1 MPTGR
6 VKWFS
11 LEKGF
16 GFISNDEGEDVYLAA
31 TSLPEGVTTVKPGT
45 KIEFSII
52 DSRKGPQAMSVH
64 VVDAPVSLAENSRVN
79 SDDLAA
85 TSLPEGVATVKPGT
99 KIEFSIIDSRKGPQ
113 AMSVRIADAPVSLA
127 ENSRVNSDDLA
138 AMIEDTIKILDKVGN
153 GLRHGRH
160 PSGPD
165 AERLGRV
172 LRGIAG
178 QLEA

>member
-16 GFISNDEGEDVYLAA
+16 GFIASEEGEDVYLAA
-31 TSLPEGVTTVKPGT
+31 TSLPEGVTSVKPGT
-45 KIEFSII
+45 KLEFGVA
-52 DSRKGPQAMSVH
+52 DGRRGPQA
-64 VVDAPVSLAENSRVN
+64 L
-79 SDDLAA
+79 
-85 TSLPEGVATVKPGT
+85 
-99 KIEFSIIDSRKGPQ
+99 
-113 AMSVRIADAPVSLA
+113 SVRIIDAPPSLA
-127 ENSRVNSDDLA
+127 AQAHVNSDDLA

-160 PSGPD
+160 PSSTE
-165 AERLGRV
+165 AERVGKV
-172 LRGIAG
+172 LRGIAT

>member
-16 GFISNDEGEDVYLAA
+16 GFIASDEGEDVYLAA
-31 TSLPEGVTTVKPGT
+31 SALPEGVATVRPGT
-45 KIEFSII
+45 KLEFSVI

-64 VVDAPVSLAENSRVN
+64 VVEAPVSLV
-79 SDDLAA
+79 
-85 TSLPEGVATVKPGT
+85 EGART
-99 KIEFSIIDSRKGPQ
+99 
-113 AMSVRIADAPVSLA
+113 
-127 ENSRVNSDDLA
+127 NNDDLA
-138 AMIEDTIKILDKVGN
+138 AMIEDTIKILDRVGN

-160 PSGPD
+160 PSGPE

-172 LRGIAG
+172 LRGIAS
-178 QLEA
+178 QLEHS

>member
-31 TSLPEGVTTVKPGT
+31 TSLPEGV
-45 KIEFSII
+45 
-52 DSRKGPQAMSVH
+52 
-64 VVDAPVSLAENSRVN
+64 
-79 SDDLAA
+79 
-85 TSLPEGVATVKPGT
+85 ATVKPGT
-99 KIEFSIIDSRKGPQ
+99 KIEFSVIDSRKGPQ
-113 AMSVRIADAPVSLA
+113 AMSVRIVDTPVSLS

>member
-1 MPTGR
+1 MPSGR

-31 TSLPEGVTTVKPGT
+31 S
-45 KIEFSII
+45 
-52 DSRKGPQAMSVH
+52 
-64 VVDAPVSLAENSRVN
+64 
-79 SDDLAA
+79 
-85 TSLPEGVATVKPGT
+85 SLPEGVATVKPGT
-99 KIEFSIIDSRKGPQ
+99 KIEFSVIDSRKGPQ
-113 AMSVRIADAPVSLA
+113 AMSVRIIDAPVSLA

>member
-31 TSLPEGVTTVKPGT
+31 SSLPEGVPSVKPGT
-45 KIEFSII
+45 K
-52 DSRKGPQAMSVH
+52 V
-64 VVDAPVSLAENSRVN
+64 
-79 SDDLAA
+79 
-85 TSLPEGVATVKPGT
+85 
-99 KIEFSIIDSRKGPQ
+99 EFSIIDSRKGPQ
-113 AMSVRIADAPVSLA
+113 AMSVRIIDAPVSLA

>member
-1 MPTGR
+1 MPSGR

-31 TSLPEGVTTVKPGT
+31 S
-45 KIEFSII
+45 
-52 DSRKGPQAMSVH
+52 
-64 VVDAPVSLAENSRVN
+64 
-79 SDDLAA
+79 
-85 TSLPEGVATVKPGT
+85 SLPEGVATVKPGT
-99 KIEFSIIDSRKGPQ
+99 KIEFSVIDSRKGPQ
-113 AMSVRIADAPVSLA
+113 AMSVRIVDAPVSLA

>member
-16 GFISNDEGEDVYLAA
+16 GFIASDEGEGVYLASSA
-31 TSLPEGVTTVKPGT
+31 LPEGVATVKPGT
-45 KIEFSII
+45 KLEFSVI

-64 VVDAPVSLAENSRVN
+64 IVEAPVSLAEGSRAN
-79 SDDLAA
+79 
-85 TSLPEGVATVKPGT
+85 
-99 KIEFSIIDSRKGPQ
+99 
-113 AMSVRIADAPVSLA
+113 
-127 ENSRVNSDDLA
+127 NDDLA
-138 AMIEDTIKILDKVGN
+138 AMIEDTIKILDRVGN

-160 PSGPD
+160 PSGPE

-172 LRGIAG
+172 LRGIAS
-178 QLEA
+178 QLEQ

>member
-1 MPTGR
+1 MPSGR

-16 GFISNDEGEDVYLAA
+16 GFIASDEGEDVYLAA

-45 KIEFSII
+45 RLEFGVA
-52 DSRKGPQAMSVH
+52 DGRRGPQA
-64 VVDAPVSLAENSRVN
+64 L
-79 SDDLAA
+79 
-85 TSLPEGVATVKPGT
+85 
-99 KIEFSIIDSRKGPQ
+99 
-113 AMSVRIADAPVSLA
+113 SVRIIDAPPSLV
-127 ENSRVNSDDLA
+127 ENNHVNADDLA

-153 GLRHGRH
+153 GLRHGRR
-160 PSGPD
+160 PTPVET
-165 AERLGRV
+165 ERLGKV

>member
-31 TSLPEGVTTVKPGT
+31 TSLPEGV
-45 KIEFSII
+45 
-52 DSRKGPQAMSVH
+52 
-64 VVDAPVSLAENSRVN
+64 
-79 SDDLAA
+79 
-85 TSLPEGVATVKPGT
+85 ATVKPGT

-113 AMSVRIADAPVSLA
+113 AMSVRIVDTPVSLS
-127 ENSRVNSDDLA
+127 ENSRANSDDLA

-160 PSGPD
+160 PSGTD

>member
-16 GFISNDEGEDVYLAA
+16 GFIASEEGEDVYLAA
-31 TSLPEGVTTVKPGT
+31 SSLPAGASTVKPGT
-45 KIEFSII
+45 KLEFGVA
-52 DSRKGPQAMSVH
+52 DGRRGPQALSV
-64 VVDAPVSLAENSRVN
+64 VIVDAP
-79 SDDLAA
+79 
-85 TSLPEGVATVKPGT
+85 P
-99 KIEFSIIDSRKGPQ
+99 
-113 AMSVRIADAPVSLA
+113 SLA

-153 GLRHGRH
+153 GLRQGRH
-160 PSGPD
+160 PNATE

>member
-16 GFISNDEGEDVYLAA
+16 GFIASDEGEDVYLAA
-31 TSLPEGVTTVKPGT
+31 TSLPEGVPTVKPGT
-45 KIEFSII
+45 KLEFGVA
-52 DSRKGPQAMSVH
+52 DGRRGPQA
-64 VVDAPVSLAENSRVN
+64 L
-79 SDDLAA
+79 
-85 TSLPEGVATVKPGT
+85 
-99 KIEFSIIDSRKGPQ
+99 
-113 AMSVRIADAPVSLA
+113 SVRIVEAPPSLA
-127 ENSRVNSDDLA
+127 ANAHVNSDDLA

-160 PSGPD
+160 PSP
-165 AERLGRV
+165 AETERLGKV